1 MKKLRILLLCCIVLL
16 IFSCYHARIETE
28 LSPSAKVVDKPFA
41 SSWILGL
48 VPPSTVKAAMEC
60 ENGVAVVETEL
71 SFVNQLVGIITL
83 GIYTPMHIK
92 ITCAEA
98 SSVGASELYEDDL
111 FVLNEATDSEKIE
124 AFEVAAK
131 RSALIKMPVYIHF
144 Q

>member
-1 MKKLRILLLCCIVLL
+1 MKNLRVLLLCSIGLL

-28 LSPSAKVVDKPFA
+28 LSPSAKVVNKPFA
-41 SSWILGL
+41 SSWIFGL
-48 VPPSTVKAAMEC
+48 VPPSTVKSAMEC

-71 SFVNQLVGIITL
+71 SFVNQLVGLVTF

-98 SSVGASELYEDDL
+98 SSMGASLIYEDDL

-131 RSALIKMPVYIHF
+131 RSALIKMPIYVHF